1 MDLHIFFL
9 PFLAPGHMI
18 PMIDL
23 ARLLADRGAKAT
35 IITTTANV
43 PLIQPTIDLANNSR
57 HHQIQLLAIPFPY
70 SESGILEGHENI
82 TALPNPAIPPE
93 FHAAMCMLEAP
104 FRQLA
109 KDHHPDCIIS
119 DFHYPWSA
127 SLARELGIPRLLL
140 HITSFFSIILL
151 GVTSRLKP
159 HESVASDEQPFVVP
173 EIPHRIEMTRS
184 QLPGFIIGTESDLHK
199 QLDDSNRSSYGM
211 IINSFYEMEHDYVDQ
226 LKERGDMKLWHVGPV
241 SLRNQDLHDKV
252 VRGDKASADCDRC
265 LSWLDTRKPRSVL
278 YICFGSLGRFT
289 RTQLCEIASGL
300 EASEHPF
307 IWVVRYG
314 GEPSEWLPEGFEERV
329 ICRGRGLIING
340 WAPQLLIL
348 NHEAVGGFVTHC
360 GWNSSLEGAS
370 AGLPMITWPLFA
382 EQFFNEKLIVD
393 VLRIG
398 IAIGVKV
405 CRCKEEERM
414 MVRREEIRRAV
425 NELMGSGEEAD
436 GRRERAREVGK
447 MARRAV
453 DEGGSS
459 YNELSSLIEE
469 LLSLKAGKTQSGK
482 AGE

>member
-35 IITTTANV
+35 IITTTENI
-43 PLIQPTIDLANNSR
+43 PLIRPTIDLANSSR
-57 HHQIQLLAIPFPY
+57 HRQIELLAIPFPY
-70 SESGILEGHENI
+70 SESGVLEGHENL
-82 TALPNPAIPPE
+82 TTFPNPDVTPE
-93 FHAAMCMLEAP
+93 FYTAINMLEAP
-104 FRQLA
+104 FAQLA

-119 DFHYPWSA
+119 DIFYPWSA
-127 SLARELGIPRLLL
+127 SLAHDLGIPRL
-140 HITSFFSIILL
+140 IFNGTGFFCNVVV
-151 GVTSRLKP
+151 GAVGRLKP
-159 HESVASDEQPFVVP
+159 HENVTSDEQAFVVP
-173 EIPHRIEMTRS
+173 EVPHRIEMTRS
-184 QLPGFIIGTESDLHK
+184 QLPDFITGASTYFLK
-199 QLDDSNRSSYGM
+199 QLGDSHRFNYGM
-211 IINSFYEMEHDYVDQ
+211 IVNSFYEMEHDYIDEF
-226 LKERGDMKLWHVGPV
+226 KERANIKIWHVGPV
-241 SLRNQDLHDKV
+241 SLRNQDLHDKL
-252 VRGDKASADCDRC
+252 VRGDKASVDCDRC
-265 LSWLDTRKPRSVL
+265 LSWLDAKKPGSVL

-307 IWVVRYG
+307 IWVVRCG
-314 GEPSEWLPEGFEERV
+314 GELSEWLPEGFEERV
-329 ICRGRGLIING
+329 IRKGRALIISG

-360 GWNSSLEGAS
+360 GWNSCMEGAS

-405 CRCKEEERM
+405 CCSKEEERM
-414 MVRREEIRRAV
+414 MVGREDIRRAV
-425 NELMGSGEEAD
+425 NELMGNGEEAD
-436 GRRERAREVGK
+436 GRRERASGLGK

-453 DEGGSS
+453 EEGGSS
-459 YNELSSLIEE
+459 YNEMSRLIED
-469 LLSLKAGKTQSGK
+469 LLNLKAGKIQSSK
-482 AGE
+482 VGE